1 MYVCIITGETFLYL
15 LVVPAKK
22 YMNSLLYFSLKINN
36 AMSGVLAY
44 SVGQDLYRNNYIL
57 GKSTV
62 LLNSTVETQY
72 LAA

>member
-1 MYVCIITGETFLYL
+1 
-15 LVVPAKK
+15 
-22 YMNSLLYFSLKINN
+22 MNSLLYFSLKINN
-36 AMSGVLAY
+36 AMSGVLPY

>member
-1 MYVCIITGETFLYL
+1 
-15 LVVPAKK
+15 
-22 YMNSLLYFSLKINN
+22 MNSLLYFSLKINN

-62 LLNSTVETQY
+62 LLNSTVETVFSSLSRQ
-72 LAA
+72 LLLHICRLISVLF